1 MPPLECQNSSLSL
14 YRFRVKT
21 SYMPIG
27 FFIRLKLQ
35 KTGELLETTEV
46 KVSQISQGL
55 VTKTLRIHGAEALPS
70 ARSPA
75 T

>member
-1 MPPLECQNSSLSL
+1 
-14 YRFRVKT
+14 
-21 SYMPIG
+21 MPIG